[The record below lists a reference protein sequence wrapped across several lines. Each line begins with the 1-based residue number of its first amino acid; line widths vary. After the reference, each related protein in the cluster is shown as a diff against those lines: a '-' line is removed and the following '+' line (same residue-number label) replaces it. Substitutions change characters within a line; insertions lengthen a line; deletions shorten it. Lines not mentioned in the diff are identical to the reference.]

1 MGRRQSRE
9 LALQMLF
16 AAEFNQ
22 NDIRNAGLMVIQTSD
37 ADSESKDFAKELFLG
52 VLSSLDELDSIISKF
67 LENWKLDRLFVIDRS
82 ILRLS
87 LYELKKIP
95 DTPASVVIDQA
106 IRMAKKFGNDDS
118 SKFINGILGAIF
130 RAGNEKNKD

>member
-16 AAEFNQ
+16 ASEFNQ
-22 NDIRNAGLMVIQTSD
+22 TDIKNAGLMVIQTSD

-52 VLSSLDELDSIISKF
+52 VLGNLDELDVIISKF
-67 LENWKLDRLFVIDRS
+67 LENWKLDRLFTIDRS

-87 LYELKKIP
+87 LFELKHFP

-106 IRMAKKFGNDDS
+106 VRMAKKFGNDDS

>member
-16 AAEFNQ
+16 AAEFDQ
-22 NDIRNAGLMVIQTSD
+22 KDIRNAGLMVIQTSD
-37 ADSESKDFAKELFLG
+37 ADLESKEFAKDLYLG
-52 VLSSLDELDSIISKF
+52 VLLHLDELDDTISKF

-87 LYELKKIP
+87 LYELKFVP

-106 IRMAKKFGNDDS
+106 VRMAKKFGNDDS

>member
-16 AAEFNQ
+16 AAEFDQ

-67 LENWKLDRLFVIDRS
+67 LENWKLDRLFIIDRS

-106 IRMAKKFGNDDS
+106 VRMAKKFGNDDS

>member
-22 NDIRNAGLMVIQTSD
+22 KDIRNAGLMVIQTSD

-67 LENWKLDRLFVIDRS
+67 LENWKLDRLFTIDRS

-106 IRMAKKFGNDDS
+106 VRMAKKFGNDDS

>member
-22 NDIRNAGLMVIQTSD
+22 KVIRNAGLMVIQTSD

-67 LENWKLDRLFVIDRS
+67 LENWKLDRLFTIDRS

>member
-16 AAEFNQ
+16 AAEFDQ

-37 ADSESKDFAKELFLG
+37 ADSESKDFAKELFIG

-67 LENWKLDRLFVIDRS
+67 LENWKLDRLFIIDRS

-106 IRMAKKFGNDDS
+106 VRMAKKFGNDDS

>member
-16 AAEFNQ
+16 AAEFDQ
-22 NDIRNAGLMVIQTSD
+22 SDIRNAGLMVIQTSD

-67 LENWKLDRLFVIDRS
+67 LENWKLDRLFIIDRS

-106 IRMAKKFGNDDS
+106 VRMAKKFGNDDS

-130 RAGNEKNKD
+130 RADNEKNKN

>member
-16 AAEFNQ
+16 AAEFDQ
-22 NDIRNAGLMVIQTSD
+22 KDIRNAGLMVIQTSD
-37 ADSESKDFAKELFLG
+37 ADLESKEFAKDLYLG
-52 VLSSLDELDSIISKF
+52 VLLHLDELDETISKF

-87 LYELKKIP
+87 LYELKFVP

-106 IRMAKKFGNDDS
+106 VRMAKKFGNDDS

>member
-1 MGRRQSRE
+1 
-9 LALQMLF
+9 MLF
-16 AAEFNQ
+16 AAEFNVR
-22 NDIRNAGLMVIQTSD
+22 DLKNAGLMVIQTSD

-52 VLSSLDELDSIISKF
+52 VLGNLEELDSMISKF
-67 LENWKLDRLFVIDRS
+67 LENWKLDRLFTIDRS

-87 LYELKKIP
+87 LFELKHFP

-106 IRMAKKFGNDDS
+106 VRMAKKFGNDDS

-130 RAGNEKNKD
+130 RAGNEKNKY

>member
-22 NDIRNAGLMVIQTSD
+22 KDIRNAGLMVIQTSD

-52 VLSSLDELDSIISKF
+52 VLLHLDELDDTISKF

-106 IRMAKKFGNDDS
+106 VRMAKKFGNDDS

>member
-16 AAEFNQ
+16 AAEFDQ

-52 VLSSLDELDSIISKF
+52 VLSNLSELDSIISKF
-67 LENWKLDRLFVIDRS
+67 LENWKLDRLFIIDRS

-106 IRMAKKFGNDDS
+106 VRMAKKFGNDDS

-130 RAGNEKNKD
+130 RADNEKNKD